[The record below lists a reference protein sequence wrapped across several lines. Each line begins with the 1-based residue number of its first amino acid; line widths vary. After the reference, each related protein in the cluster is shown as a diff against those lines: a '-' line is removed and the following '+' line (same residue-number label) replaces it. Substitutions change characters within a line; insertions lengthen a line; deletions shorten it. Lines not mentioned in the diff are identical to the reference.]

1 MALELRQTLK
11 LTQQLVMTPQLQ
23 LALKLLQ
30 MPRLELSEAV
40 QVELRE
46 NPVLEELLDQTEEQ
60 TPHAQR
66 ESSEEGKEKPEK
78 DIRSDEINWDKY
90 PSEFSSI
97 NYNIYRGDD
106 NRPNYEQTLSRSPSL
121 TDHLI
126 WQLRLSK
133 FTEEERQVGVLIIG
147 NLDENGYLRI
157 SLDDVAQ
164 SSGVL
169 LQKVEKVLGK
179 IQEFDPVGVG
189 ARNLPECLLIQVRSI
204 AFKSIIVEEII
215 GHHLESLQNNKHD
228 QIARKLEISIEE
240 VVEAAKFISGLEPK
254 PGRVFSAEK
263 PQYITPDMFVYKI
276 DNDYVIVSN
285 DDGLPKLQVS
295 PFYRRHLAGQDLS
308 KSEKEYIQEK
318 MRSAVWLI
326 KSIHQRRRTIYRATE
341 SIMKF
346 QREFLDKGVGHLKP
360 LVLRDV
366 AQDLEMSES
375 TISRVSTNKY
385 VHTPHGMFELKYF
398 FNSAIQRRG
407 EESIASESVKERIRK
422 MIRKEDTKRP
432 LSDHEIMEIL
442 SGENIPIARRTVAKY
457 RNMLGVLP
465 SNKRKR
471 PF

>member
-1 MALELRQTLK
+1 M
-11 LTQQLVMTPQLQ
+11 
-23 LALKLLQ
+23 
-30 MPRLELSEAV
+30 
-40 QVELRE
+40 
-46 NPVLEELLDQTEEQ
+46 
-60 TPHAQR
+60 
-66 ESSEEGKEKPEK
+66 
-78 DIRSDEINWDKY
+78 
-90 PSEFSSI
+90 
-97 NYNIYRGDD
+97 
-106 NRPNYEQTLSRSPSL
+106 
-121 TDHLI
+121 
-126 WQLRLSK
+126 
-133 FTEEERQVGVLIIG
+133 
-147 NLDENGYLRI
+147 
-157 SLDDVAQ
+157 
-164 SSGVL
+164 
-169 LQKVEKVLGK
+169 
-179 IQEFDPVGVG
+179 
-189 ARNLPECLLIQVRSI
+189 

-215 GHHLESLQNNKHD
+215 GHHLKSLQNNKHAR
-228 QIARKLEISIEE
+228 IARKLGVSIEE

-254 PGRVFSAEK
+254 PGRAFSAEK

-318 MRSAVWLI
+318 LRSAVWLI
-326 KSIHQRRRTIYRATE
+326 KSIHQRRRTIYRVTE

-346 QREFLDKGVGHLKP
+346 QWEFLDKGAGHLKP

-366 AQDLEMSES
+366 AQDVEMSES

-398 FNSAIQRRG
+398 FNSGIQRRG

-442 SGENIPIARRTVAKY
+442 SDENIPIARRTVAKY

-471 PF
+471 HF

>member
-23 LALKLLQ
+23 MALKLLQ

-46 NPVLEELLDQTEEQ
+46 NPVLEELLDQKEEQ
-60 TPHAQR
+60 TPHSER
-66 ESSEEGKEKPEK
+66 ESLEEGKEKPEK

-189 ARNLPECLLIQVRSI
+189 ARNLSECLLIQVRSI

-254 PGRVFSAEK
+254 PGRAFSAEK

-285 DDGLPKLQVS
+285 DDGLPKLQIS

-398 FNSAIQRRG
+398 FNSGIQRRG